1 MDKSDVTSSIR
12 EFEMVYMFLLYFFS
26 FHDHCQLVEGQQKRK
41 FKNLEEGA
49 EAKLFERNYIVK

>member
-26 FHDHCQLVEGQQKRK
+26 FHYHCQLVEGQQKRK